1 MTENDKAWEKFAR
14 ELNDTL
20 EEREAQYRLVFLPE
34 KDLIPYYGIGECTEL
49 EDRIDEAQTK
59 WRDRKRQLRK
69 NHINPNTETAEPLQL
84 EEEKWDTISKA
95 LLVYKAALMAVHGKR
110 HRAPVK
116 TVIWEDDFGE
126 GGTGYAKC
134 PECHELAYGLDEA
147 DENGIARCPFC
158 GQRYQ
163 LDEEGKK
170 KMEPNP
176 EETLTCP
183 QCHQNTM
190 VGRRAKSNGH
200 FHGKCTNCGCVI
212 ME

>member
-49 EDRIDEAQTK
+49 EDRINEAQTK

-126 GGTGYAKC
+126 GSD
-134 PECHELAYGLDEA
+134 L
-147 DENGIARCPFC
+147 
-158 GQRYQ
+158 
-163 LDEEGKK
+163 
-170 KMEPNP
+170 
-176 EETLTCP
+176 
-183 QCHQNTM
+183 
-190 VGRRAKSNGH
+190 GR
-200 FHGKCTNCGCVI
+200 
-212 ME
+212 